1 MSTSQSPPR
10 KRIRSED
17 QEELNPPSTDNRNIP
32 STSSGPNLSNTF
44 PSTLNP
50 CLSSTSKSTMMTHD
64 DNITA
69 SGDVVPAANNHN
81 RPSRS
86 IEARKNRLS
95 KGNKGVSIKDHG
107 SRNHRT
113 NSSSNGIKQDPDDG
127 DNSSSGSEFDGGG
140 DGTSMDTNS
149 HDSFSSSLLRKVRK
163 VNGLSKADQEIVRL
177 VGQHLTNIGL
187 KSSAAVLMAEAGCR
201 LDQPTAATFR
211 KFVMNGEWSSA
222 VNSKYKLSSLN
233 FAMREYADST
243 VRHILT
249 YINIFSALEEL
260 KAHLENPDNF
270 VEMKFLLLEQKYLE
284 LLYRGNSIEALKVSN
299 Y

>member
-17 QEELNPPSTDNRNIP
+17 QEELNPPLTENRNIP
-32 STSSGPNLSNTF
+32 STSSGPNPSNTF
-44 PSTLNP
+44 FHTPNPNLN
-50 CLSSTSKSTMMTHD
+50 SASKSTMMTHD
-64 DNITA
+64 DNISA
-69 SGDVVPAANNHN
+69 SGDTVPAANNIQN

-107 SRNHRT
+107 SKNHRP
-113 NSSSNGIKQDPDDG
+113 NSSSNGTRQNPEDG

-140 DGTSMDTNS
+140 DNTSMDTSSLDN
-149 HDSFSSSLLRKVRK
+149 FSSSLLRKVRK

-211 KFVMNGEWSSA
+211 KFVMNGDWSSA
-222 VNSKYKLSSLN
+222 VNSKYK
-233 FAMREYADST
+233 
-243 VRHILT
+243 
-249 YINIFSALEEL
+249 
-260 KAHLENPDNF
+260 
-270 VEMKFLLLEQKYLE
+270 
-284 LLYRGNSIEALKVSN
+284 
-299 Y
+299 

>member
-32 STSSGPNLSNTF
+32 STSSGPNLSNSF
-44 PSTLNP
+44 SSTLNP
-50 CLSSTSKSTMMTHD
+50 CLNSASKSTMMTHD
-64 DNITA
+64 DNISA
-69 SGDVVPAANNHN
+69 SGEIVPAANNHN

-86 IEARKNRLS
+86 IEARKNRVS

-140 DGTSMDTNS
+140 DGTSMDTNA
-149 HDSFSSSLLRKVRK
+149 HDSFSSSLLRKIRK

-211 KFVMNGEWSSA
+211 KFVMNGDWSSA
-222 VNSKYKLSSLN
+222 VSSKYNLSL
-233 FAMREYADST
+233 F
-243 VRHILT
+243 
-249 YINIFSALEEL
+249 NIATR
-260 KAHLENPDNF
+260 D
-270 VEMKFLLLEQKYLE
+270 Q
-284 LLYRGNSIEALKVSN
+284 I
-299 Y
+299 